1 MHTHLVCRLELPSKD
16 KEDEPQESLNI
27 EREGSF
33 IIHIKNPDQ
42 HGGSPQFTGLQNKRK
57 ARFPAHLQGQFGH
70 NKTVHADPPDML
82 NYERCELLLISASDG
97 IEEEWEWSS
106 RQNVK
111 VMMIQLLVLIW

>member
-1 MHTHLVCRLELPSKD
+1 
-16 KEDEPQESLNI
+16 
-27 EREGSF
+27 
-33 IIHIKNPDQ
+33 
-42 HGGSPQFTGLQNKRK
+42 
-57 ARFPAHLQGQFGH
+57 
-70 NKTVHADPPDML
+70 ML